1 MHTHATRIYTHA
13 NASRTCALRTH
24 FQRTSNKPNVRALL
38 FITCNHA
45 SRKRSHKDAELS
57 VVAAERRRTNLGVM
71 LTTNLTTKTALV
83 TMLRRLHGAGLLDG
97 PLTTR
102 KQVSRAVA
110 EHGQADTPYGK
121 VMQKMALPNG
131 EYLDII
137 HPAAFLAHM
146 CRISAEF
153 AELVY
158 SIMQDKLGYII
169 YADGLVPG
177 NVFRHDKGR
186 KIQAIY

>member
-1 MHTHATRIYTHA
+1 MRTQAEHAHLE
-13 NASRTCALRTH
+13 RTSNALRTSQTCAH
-24 FQRTSNKPNVRALL
+24 FFSSLVTMPRG
-38 FITCNHA
+38 
-45 SRKRSHKDAELS
+45 KRSHKDAELS

-71 LTTNLTTKTALV
+71 STTNLTTKTALA
-83 TMLRRLHGAGLLDG
+83 TMLCRLHDAGLLDG

-137 HPAAFLAHM
+137 HLAAFLAPM
-146 CRISAEF
+146 WRVSAEF

-158 SIMQDKLGYII
+158 TIMQDKLGYII
-169 YADGLVPG
+169 YTDGL
-177 NVFRHDKGR
+177 
-186 KIQAIY
+186 